1 MNLIVNGLD
10 AMGAAGRIEVRT
22 MVRAWPGE
30 VPAGGGL
37 GEGWVAVLRP
47 PSDGA
52 PVGVSVRVSDGGR
65 GIAPELLS
73 RVFEPFF
80 TTKDVG
86 RGTGLGL
93 AIVLGSVE
101 NARGGIA
108 VRSCSTGT
116 EVDVW
121 LPAVDVAGGHV
132 GREGD
137 G

>member
-101 NARGGIA
+101 KRAAASPCAAAPPAPKWTCGCRPWTWR
-108 VRSCSTGT
+108 VGT
-116 EVDVW
+116 
-121 LPAVDVAGGHV
+121 
-132 GREGD
+132 
-137 G
+137 